1 MEAVNYQPV
10 VAGLLMLEN
19 RFTRRWMLRGLLRH
33 SATIAVAGPILGGE
47 FLLGGC
53 GGGGSVSTPPPPPPP
68 TLTNDQLLEKMELA
82 NFQYF
87 WNEASTITGLVK
99 DRAAA
104 AGTDESTLASIAAT
118 GFGLTALCI
127 ADSRGYMSTAD
138 LKARVLTVLNFLA
151 TGAPTENGFFYHYME
166 LDTGARAGT
175 SEVSSIDTAILLCGI
190 LMCRA
195 YFQDNTITALANQI
209 YGAINWSWMLN
220 GGTTLSQGWLPEN
233 GFLPTRWDSYCE
245 LMMLYLLAIGAPAY
259 AIPAS
264 SWNAFARP
272 TFTYDGLTYITSNA
286 PLYTHQYSHAW
297 IDFRNKHDAYANYF
311 QNSVTAT
318 AAHKLFCVSLASEFS
333 DYGEN
338 FWGIS
343 SSDSVN
349 GYVAWGGPPAMGPID
364 GSIVPSACAGSV
376 PFVPTDTLAVLQNLY
391 NNFARKAWT
400 QYGFIDA
407 FNPLTGW
414 VDADVIGIDL
424 GIGMLMAENYRTQLV
439 WNTFMTNAEIT
450 SALTAVGFQ
459 ATG

>member
-1 MEAVNYQPV
+1 
-10 VAGLLMLEN
+10 
-19 RFTRRWMLRGLLRH
+19 MLRGLLRH
-33 SATIAVAGPILGGE
+33 SATIAVAAPILGGE

-87 WNEASTITGLVK
+87 WNEASTVTGLVK

-104 AGTDESTLASIAAT
+104 AGNDQSTLASIAAT

-138 LKARVLTVLNFLA
+138 LKNRVLTVLNFLA

-166 LDTGARAGT
+166 LDTGARAGS

-209 YGAINWSWMLN
+209 YGTINWSWMLN
-220 GGTTLSQGWLPEN
+220 GGTTLSQGWLPES

-245 LMMLYLLAIGAPAY
+245 LMMLYLLAIGAPAN

-272 TFTYDGLTYITSNA
+272 AFTYDGLTYITSNA

-297 IDFRNKHDAYANYF
+297 IDFRNKQDAYANYF

-318 AAHKLFCVSLASEFS
+318 AAHKLFCVSLAGEFS

-376 PFVPTDTLAVLQNLY
+376 AFVPTDTLAVLQNLY
-391 NNFARKAWT
+391 NDFAAKAWT

-407 FNPLTGW
+407 FDPLTGW
-414 VDADVIGIDL
+414 VDPDVLGIDL

-439 WNTFMTNAEIT
+439 WNTFTANAEIIG
-450 SALTAVGFQ
+450 AMTAVGFQ
-459 ATG
+459 TTG